1 MWLAVVLYFA
11 NWPSGASVDAG
22 VMTRLVTLGFT
33 PPAVLWLIWALL
45 RQSRTLRTMQGQLHL
60 QIQETQR
67 LVVQQKRM
75 VEELRVQQKKVVDEL
90 RTQRKKWIEDLR
102 SQRAK
107 ELQASRPILRMKTI
121 GIGGTVQD
129 RRIVHFLLCN
139 HGRTCTDVVLKFDN
153 GHAPQEFGRLSDGG
167 ELPFNLALSTGT
179 VEAVGVT
186 VSYLD
191 QQLRKGSRRFV
202 ISGGDPSFQVN
213 DVVEADPD

>member
-90 RTQRKKWIEDLR
+90 RT
-102 SQRAK
+102 QRAK

-202 ISGGDPSFQVN
+202 LSGGDPSFQVN
-213 DVVEADPD
+213 HVVEADRD